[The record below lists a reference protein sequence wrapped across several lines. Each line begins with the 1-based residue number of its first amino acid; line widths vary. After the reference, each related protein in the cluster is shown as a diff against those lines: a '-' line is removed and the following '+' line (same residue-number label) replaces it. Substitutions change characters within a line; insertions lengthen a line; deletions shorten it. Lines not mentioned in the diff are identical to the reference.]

1 MVAGF
6 YSRKGFIVSQH
17 PLDST
22 VSALWQLVSEQEILV
37 MVVLSNIDNED
48 YRWAI
53 LLQGM

>member
-1 MVAGF
+1 VDIRSVAGF

-22 VSALWQLVSEQEILV
+22 VSALWQLVSEQEVLV

-48 YRWAI
+48 YR
-53 LLQGM
+53 